1 MVCSHDI
8 KTMLNK
14 GFSFSVV
21 IYPAYVMCETLS
33 FPGSQRLYMCEC
45 MCAQSFFASLYCVRK
60 HIYFVWLKNQVE
72 KKTKKTI
79 KMIGYK
85 N

>member
-1 MVCSHDI
+1 
-8 KTMLNK
+8 
-14 GFSFSVV
+14 
-21 IYPAYVMCETLS
+21 MCETLS

-72 KKTKKTI
+72 KKQKKN
-79 KMIGYK
+79 Y
-85 N
+85 